1 MESIVFYLF
10 PHIWLPRM
18 RVRARLAYKDSVQ
31 LVWYENW
38 YQKMIS
44 NELMDQITNNKSSV
58 VWSIKITNDLLFDMK
73 NHMEM
78 IWKLI
83 WRMIWKVIW
92 NLFDG
97 SNEGSNNKKWY
108 EMISCLM
115 DQITVYI
122 WKLISKDIIKLII

>member
-1 MESIVFYLF
+1 
-10 PHIWLPRM
+10 
-18 RVRARLAYKDSVQ
+18 
-31 LVWYENW
+31 
-38 YQKMIS
+38 MIS

-73 NHMEM
+73 NHMKNDMEP
-78 IWKLI
+78 KE
-83 WRMIWKVIW
+83 MIWKVIW

-122 WKLISKDIIKLII
+122 WKVISKDIIKLII